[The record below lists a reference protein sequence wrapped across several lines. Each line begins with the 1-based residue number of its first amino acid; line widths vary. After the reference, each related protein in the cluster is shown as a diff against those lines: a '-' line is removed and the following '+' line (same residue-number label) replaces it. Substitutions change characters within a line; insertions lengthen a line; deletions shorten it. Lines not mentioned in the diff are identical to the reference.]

1 MTNINTFRAGLLRSS
16 APQPV
21 LSAQGFRPDG
31 QAVRHIGKP
40 PELAAGY
47 NAPTVEQP
55 KDIYAEAATRAQ
67 RKAGLRSL
75 SDALVAEGQKTEVLG
90 HVHPRTRRAALDA
103 ELTMEGR

>member
-21 LSAQGFRPDG
+21 LNAQGFKPDG
-31 QAVRHIGKP
+31 QAVRYGGGSGQGKTQ
-40 PELAAGY
+40 E
-47 NAPTVEQP
+47 
-55 KDIYAEAATRAQ
+55 ATRAQ

-75 SDALVAEGQKTEVLG
+75 SDAMVAEGQKTEVLG

>member
-21 LSAQGFRPDG
+21 LNAQGFKPDG
-31 QAVRHIGKP
+31 QAVRYGGEP
-40 PELAAGY
+40 NPQPVAYAADP
-47 NAPTVEQP
+47 N
-55 KDIYAEAATRAQ
+55 ATRAQ
-67 RKAGLRSL
+67 RKAGLRSI

>member
-21 LSAQGFRPDG
+21 LSAQGFKPDG
-31 QAVRHIGKP
+31 QAASRTRAADPNDVTKP
-40 PELAAGY
+40 VELDVTAS
-47 NAPTVEQP
+47 
-55 KDIYAEAATRAQ
+55 RAQ

>member
-21 LSAQGFRPDG
+21 LSAQGFKPDG
-31 QAVRHIGKP
+31 QAVRYGGGGGGAGQGKTQ
-40 PELAAGY
+40 E
-47 NAPTVEQP
+47 
-55 KDIYAEAATRAQ
+55 ATRAQ
-67 RKAGLRSL
+67 RKAGLRGL

-103 ELTMEGR
+103 ELAMEGR